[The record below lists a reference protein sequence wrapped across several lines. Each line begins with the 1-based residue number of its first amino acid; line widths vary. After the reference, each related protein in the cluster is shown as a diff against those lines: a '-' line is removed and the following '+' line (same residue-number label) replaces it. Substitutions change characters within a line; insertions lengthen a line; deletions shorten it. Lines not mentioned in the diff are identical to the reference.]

1 MRKTNRRNE
10 LKTVKFLGE
19 IKARSI
25 VNFVANFRF
34 LLAG

>member
-25 VNFVANFRF
+25 VNFVAKFAF
-34 LLAG
+34 IPAG